1 MHFSRPAKGIRLWF
15 QQIWCSMPSLQQIW
29 CSMPSLHAKMQPIH
43 KLLNS
48 VSEFRQTQLHFPR
61 PAKCTRPSFG
71 KIAVERHPHTRTCF
85 KLPDSAT
92 WRKTKCIFRGLL
104 NAFGHGFSKSG
115 QPVHSSVN
123 FSGAVDC
130 KPNDSHSAVGDAQWD
145 YVATCGLN
153 AQILGRCYASAC
165 MNSLG
170 SYDVSQALAGAH
182 SCCRVV
188 ASRPFLRCKPW
199 RREEQQR
206 RAVAEE
212 QRERTYFASVFVIA
226 RHQKRWD
233 MLLLQSE
240 LLAQDITL
248 RPYSYCGSQ
257 ARPLSYCLCRC
268 SKTAQRPFVETQ
280 RPNPGSPQKY
290 VQLSNY
296 WYLPTAVLQS

>member
-1 MHFSRPAKGIRLWF
+1 
-15 QQIWCSMPSLQQIW
+15 
-29 CSMPSLHAKMQPIH
+29 MPSLHAKMQPIH

-71 KIAVERHPHTRTCF
+71 IVVERHPHTRTCF

-188 ASRPFLRCKPW
+188 ASRPFLRCKPAASGC
-199 RREEQQR
+199 RGRTAGENIFCISLCDSQASEALGHVAAAK
-206 RAVAEE
+206 RAPC
-212 QRERTYFASVFVIA
+212 T
-226 RHQKRWD
+226 RHNPAA
-233 MLLLQSE
+233 LLL
-240 LLAQDITL
+240 LRLA
-248 RPYSYCGSQ
+248 G
-257 ARPLSYCLCRC
+257 
-268 SKTAQRPFVETQ
+268 
-280 RPNPGSPQKY
+280 
-290 VQLSNY
+290 
-296 WYLPTAVLQS
+296 